1 MDLENMKYNSK
12 DKIFHNKCKFCGKDL
27 KPIGLDYLYANM
39 PLTSIEYE
47 RCDCKKSKAYWNEI
61 DLKEEIQ
68 KKRKHFEQMIRQFY
82 IQNYISNRIQDY
94 QLENFIITENNE
106 KEVKIAK
113 DFTQKCI
120 NKNQKNGLI
129 ITGKSGT
136 GKTHLATAILN
147 KLTEK
152 DMLVLMGRLILLL
165 DVIKDTFKDF
175 SSKEKDIIELYSKV
189 DMLIIDDLGTER
201 ISSWA
206 LEKLYTIIENRNE
219 NKLPIIV
226 TTRFD
231 KESLLDRFYQS
242 EDEGVLVASASIHG
256 NTKEV
261 ALKVVDLLKEK
272 GVKVAFT
279 DLTRDDMAEA
289 VEDAFRYS
297 KMILAGATY
306 DGGVFSP
313 MEDFLH
319 RLQHKGYQNKTV
331 GLIENGSWAPL
342 ANKVMKDML
351 TPMKNITIC
360 ENTVTIKSTYK
371 DENQEAINQLIEE
384 ICH

>member
-1 MDLENMKYNSK
+1 MDLENMKCKSK
-12 DKIFHNKCKFCGKDL
+12 DEIFHNKCKFCGKDL
-27 KPIGLDYLYANM
+27 NPIGLDYLYANI
-39 PLTSIEYE
+39 PISSIEYE
-47 RCDCKKSKAYWNEI
+47 RCDCKESKAYWNEI

-82 IQNYISNRIQDY
+82 IQNYSSKRIQDY
-94 QLENFIITENNE
+94 QFKNLIITENNK
-106 KEVKIAK
+106 KEVEIAK
-113 DFTQKCI
+113 DFTEKCI

-129 ITGKSGT
+129 ITGKSGV

-175 SSKEKDIIELYSKV
+175 SSREKDIIELYSKV

-226 TTRFD
+226 TTRFN

-242 EDEGVLVASASIHG
+242 EDEELSEAVIQKLYQFCYGI
-256 NTKEV
+256 E
-261 ALKVVDLLKEK
+261 LKKYDQNEKEK
-272 GVKVAFT
+272 VSISDQTK
-279 DLTRDDMAEA
+279 
-289 VEDAFRYS
+289 Y
-297 KMILAGATY
+297 
-306 DGGVFSP
+306 
-313 MEDFLH
+313 
-319 RLQHKGYQNKTV
+319 
-331 GLIENGSWAPL
+331 
-342 ANKVMKDML
+342 
-351 TPMKNITIC
+351 
-360 ENTVTIKSTYK
+360 
-371 DENQEAINQLIEE
+371 
-384 ICH
+384 

>member
-1 MDLENMKYNSK
+1 MDLENMKCNSK

-27 KPIGLDYLYANM
+27 KPIGLDYLYANI
-39 PLTSIEYE
+39 PLSSIEYE
-47 RCDCKKSKAYWNEI
+47 RCDCKESKAYWNEK
-61 DLKEEIQ
+61 DLKEEMQ
-68 KKRKHFEQMIRQFY
+68 KKRKHFEQIIRQFY
-82 IQNYISNRIQDY
+82 IQNYSSKRIQDY
-94 QLENFIITENNE
+94 QFKNLIITETNKKKIE
-106 KEVKIAK
+106 IAK
-113 DFTQKCI
+113 DFTEKCI

-129 ITGKSGT
+129 ITGKSGV

-226 TTRFD
+226 TTRFN

-242 EDEGVLVASASIHG
+242 EDEEL
-256 NTKEV
+256 
-261 ALKVVDLLKEK
+261 
-272 GVKVAFT
+272 
-279 DLTRDDMAEA
+279 AEA
-289 VEDAFRYS
+289 VIEKLYQFCYGIEL
-297 KMILAGATY
+297 KKY
-306 DGGVFSP
+306 D
-313 MEDFLH
+313 EYE
-319 RLQHKGYQNKTV
+319 K
-331 GLIENGSWAPL
+331 
-342 ANKVMKDML
+342 
-351 TPMKNITIC
+351 
-360 ENTVTIKSTYK
+360 KS
-371 DENQEAINQLIEE
+371 
-384 ICH
+384 

>member
-1 MDLENMKYNSK
+1 MDLENMKCNSK

-39 PLTSIEYE
+39 PLSSIEYE
-47 RCDCKKSKAYWNEI
+47 RCNCKESKAYWNEI

-82 IQNYISNRIQDY
+82 IQNYSSKRIQDY
-94 QLENFIITENNE
+94 QFKNFIITENNK
-106 KEVKIAK
+106 KEVEIAK

-152 DMLVLMGRLILLL
+152 YMQVLMGRLILLL

-226 TTRFD
+226 TTRFN
-231 KESLLDRFYQS
+231 KGSLLDRFYQS
-242 EDEGVLVASASIHG
+242 EDEEL
-256 NTKEV
+256 
-261 ALKVVDLLKEK
+261 
-272 GVKVAFT
+272 
-279 DLTRDDMAEA
+279 AEA
-289 VEDAFRYS
+289 V
-297 KMILAGATY
+297 
-306 DGGVFSP
+306 
-313 MEDFLH
+313 
-319 RLQHKGYQNKTV
+319 
-331 GLIENGSWAPL
+331 IENLYQFCYGIEL
-342 ANKVMKDML
+342 KKYNEYEKEKVSISD
-351 TPMKNITIC
+351 
-360 ENTVTIKSTYK
+360 
-371 DENQEAINQLIEE
+371 
-384 ICH
+384 

>member
-1 MDLENMKYNSK
+1 MDLENMKCNSK

-27 KPIGLDYLYANM
+27 KPIGLDYLYANI
-39 PLTSIEYE
+39 PLSSIEYE
-47 RCDCKKSKAYWNEI
+47 RCDCKESKAYWNEI

-82 IQNYISNRIQDY
+82 IQNYSSKRIQDY
-94 QLENFIITENNE
+94 QFKNFIITEINK
-106 KEVKIAK
+106 KEIEIAK
-113 DFTQKCI
+113 DFTEKCI

-152 DMLVLMGRLILLL
+152 YMQVLMGRLILLL
-165 DVIKDTFKDF
+165 DVIKDTFKGF

-226 TTRFD
+226 TTRFN
-231 KESLLDRFYQS
+231 KGSLLDRFYQS
-242 EDEGVLVASASIHG
+242 EDEEL
-256 NTKEV
+256 
-261 ALKVVDLLKEK
+261 
-272 GVKVAFT
+272 
-279 DLTRDDMAEA
+279 AEA
-289 VEDAFRYS
+289 V
-297 KMILAGATY
+297 
-306 DGGVFSP
+306 
-313 MEDFLH
+313 
-319 RLQHKGYQNKTV
+319 
-331 GLIENGSWAPL
+331 IENLYQFCYGIEL
-342 ANKVMKDML
+342 KKYNEYEKEKVSISD
-351 TPMKNITIC
+351 
-360 ENTVTIKSTYK
+360 
-371 DENQEAINQLIEE
+371 
-384 ICH
+384 

>member
-1 MDLENMKYNSK
+1 MDLKNMKCKSK
-12 DKIFHNKCKFCGKDL
+12 DEIFHNKCKFCGKDL
-27 KPIGLDYLYANM
+27 KPIGLDYLYANI
-39 PLTSIEYE
+39 PISSIEYE
-47 RCDCKKSKAYWNEI
+47 RCDCEKSKSYWNEK

-82 IQNYISNRIQDY
+82 IRNYSSKRIQDY
-94 QLENFIITENNE
+94 RFENFIITKTNK
-106 KEVKIAK
+106 KEIEIAK
-113 DFTQKCI
+113 DFTDKCI

-147 KLTEK
+147 ELTEK

-242 EDEGVLVASASIHG
+242 EDEELAEDVIEKLYQFCYGI
-256 NTKEV
+256 E
-261 ALKVVDLLKEK
+261 LKRYYEYEKEK
-272 GVKVAFT
+272 VSIS
-279 DLTRDDMAEA
+279 D
-289 VEDAFRYS
+289 
-297 KMILAGATY
+297 
-306 DGGVFSP
+306 
-313 MEDFLH
+313 
-319 RLQHKGYQNKTV
+319 
-331 GLIENGSWAPL
+331 
-342 ANKVMKDML
+342 
-351 TPMKNITIC
+351 
-360 ENTVTIKSTYK
+360 
-371 DENQEAINQLIEE
+371 
-384 ICH
+384 

>member
-1 MDLENMKYNSK
+1 MDLENMKCNSK

-39 PLTSIEYE
+39 PLSSIEYE
-47 RCDCKKSKAYWNEI
+47 RCDCKQARDYWNEI
-61 DLKEEIQ
+61 DLKEEKQ
-68 KKRKHFEQMIRQFY
+68 KKRKQFEQMIRQFY
-82 IQNYISNRIQDY
+82 IQNYISKQIQDY
-94 QLENFIITENNE
+94 QFDNFIITATNK
-106 KEVKIAK
+106 KEVEIAK
-113 DFTQKCI
+113 DFTKKCI

-129 ITGKSGT
+129 ITGKSGV

-165 DVIKDTFKDF
+165 DVIKDTFRDF

-231 KESLLDRFYQS
+231 KDSLLDRFCQS
-242 EDEGVLVASASIHG
+242 EDEEL
-256 NTKEV
+256 
-261 ALKVVDLLKEK
+261 
-272 GVKVAFT
+272 
-279 DLTRDDMAEA
+279 AEA
-289 VEDAFRYS
+289 VIEKLYQFGYGIEL
-297 KMILAGATY
+297 KKY
-306 DGGVFSP
+306 D
-313 MEDFLH
+313 EYE
-319 RLQHKGYQNKTV
+319 K
-331 GLIENGSWAPL
+331 E
-342 ANKVMKDML
+342 KVSISD
-351 TPMKNITIC
+351 
-360 ENTVTIKSTYK
+360 
-371 DENQEAINQLIEE
+371 
-384 ICH
+384 

>member
-1 MDLENMKYNSK
+1 MDLENMKCNSK

-27 KPIGLDYLYANM
+27 KPIGLDYLYANI
-39 PLTSIEYE
+39 PLSSIEYE
-47 RCDCKKSKAYWNEI
+47 RCDCEESKAYWNEI
-61 DLKEEIQ
+61 DLKEQIQ

-82 IQNYISNRIQDY
+82 IQNYSSKRIQDY
-94 QLENFIITENNE
+94 QFKNLIITENNK
-106 KEVKIAK
+106 KEVEIAK
-113 DFTQKCI
+113 DFTEKCI

-129 ITGKSGT
+129 ITGKSGV

-152 DMLVLMGRLILLL
+152 DMLVLMGRLIVLL

-226 TTRFD
+226 TTRFN

-242 EDEGVLVASASIHG
+242 EDEELSEAVIQKLYQFCYGI
-256 NTKEV
+256 E
-261 ALKVVDLLKEK
+261 LKKYDQNEKEK
-272 GVKVAFT
+272 VSIS
-279 DLTRDDMAEA
+279 D
-289 VEDAFRYS
+289 
-297 KMILAGATY
+297 
-306 DGGVFSP
+306 
-313 MEDFLH
+313 
-319 RLQHKGYQNKTV
+319 
-331 GLIENGSWAPL
+331 
-342 ANKVMKDML
+342 
-351 TPMKNITIC
+351 
-360 ENTVTIKSTYK
+360 
-371 DENQEAINQLIEE
+371 
-384 ICH
+384 

>member
-1 MDLENMKYNSK
+1 MDLENMKCNSK

-39 PLTSIEYE
+39 PLSSIEYE
-47 RCDCKKSKAYWNEI
+47 RCDCKQSKAYWNEI

-82 IQNYISNRIQDY
+82 IQNYSSKRIQNY
-94 QLENFIITENNE
+94 QFKNFIITEINK
-106 KEVKIAK
+106 KEIEIAK
-113 DFTQKCI
+113 DFTEKCI

-129 ITGKSGT
+129 ITGKSGV

-152 DMLVLMGRLILLL
+152 DMLVLIGRLISLL
-165 DVIKDTFKDF
+165 DVIKGTYKDF

-226 TTRFD
+226 TTRFN

-242 EDEGVLVASASIHG
+242 EDEELAEAAIEKLYQFCYGI
-256 NTKEV
+256 E
-261 ALKVVDLLKEK
+261 LKKYNEYEKEK
-272 GVKVAFT
+272 VSIS
-279 DLTRDDMAEA
+279 D
-289 VEDAFRYS
+289 
-297 KMILAGATY
+297 
-306 DGGVFSP
+306 
-313 MEDFLH
+313 
-319 RLQHKGYQNKTV
+319 
-331 GLIENGSWAPL
+331 
-342 ANKVMKDML
+342 
-351 TPMKNITIC
+351 
-360 ENTVTIKSTYK
+360 
-371 DENQEAINQLIEE
+371 
-384 ICH
+384 

>member
-106 KEVKIAK
+106 KEVKIVK

-242 EDEGVLVASASIHG
+242 EDEELAEDVVEKLYQFCYGI
-256 NTKEV
+256 E
-261 ALKVVDLLKEK
+261 LKK
-272 GVKVAFT
+272 
-279 DLTRDDMAEA
+279 
-289 VEDAFRYS
+289 Y
-297 KMILAGATY
+297 
-306 DGGVFSP
+306 
-313 MEDFLH
+313 
-319 RLQHKGYQNKTV
+319 
-331 GLIENGSWAPL
+331 
-342 ANKVMKDML
+342 
-351 TPMKNITIC
+351 
-360 ENTVTIKSTYK
+360 
-371 DENQEAINQLIEE
+371 DENEKKKVSISD
-384 ICH
+384 

>member
-106 KEVKIAK
+106 KEVQIAK

-242 EDEGVLVASASIHG
+242 EDEELAEDVIEKLYQFCYGI
-256 NTKEV
+256 E
-261 ALKVVDLLKEK
+261 LKK
-272 GVKVAFT
+272 
-279 DLTRDDMAEA
+279 
-289 VEDAFRYS
+289 Y
-297 KMILAGATY
+297 
-306 DGGVFSP
+306 
-313 MEDFLH
+313 
-319 RLQHKGYQNKTV
+319 
-331 GLIENGSWAPL
+331 
-342 ANKVMKDML
+342 
-351 TPMKNITIC
+351 
-360 ENTVTIKSTYK
+360 
-371 DENQEAINQLIEE
+371 DENEKKKVSISD
-384 ICH
+384 

>member
-1 MDLENMKYNSK
+1 MDLENTKCNSK
-12 DKIFHNKCKFCGKDL
+12 DEFFHNKCKFCGKDL

-39 PLTSIEYE
+39 PLNSIEYE
-47 RCDCKKSKAYWNEI
+47 RCDCKQSKAYWNEK

-82 IQNYISNRIQDY
+82 IQNYSSKQIKDY
-94 QLENFIITENNE
+94 QFKNFIITENNE

-113 DFTQKCI
+113 DFTEKCI
-120 NKNQKNGLI
+120 NKKQKDGFI
-129 ITGKSGT
+129 ITGKSGV
-136 GKTHLATAILN
+136 GKTYLATAILN

-226 TTRFD
+226 TTRFN

-242 EDEGVLVASASIHG
+242 EEEELSEAVIQKLYQFCYGI
-256 NTKEV
+256 E
-261 ALKVVDLLKEK
+261 LKKYDQNEKEK
-272 GVKVAFT
+272 V
-279 DLTRDDMAEA
+279 
-289 VEDAFRYS
+289 S
-297 KMILAGATY
+297 I
-306 DGGVFSP
+306 S
-313 MEDFLH
+313 
-319 RLQHKGYQNKTV
+319 N
-331 GLIENGSWAPL
+331 
-342 ANKVMKDML
+342 
-351 TPMKNITIC
+351 
-360 ENTVTIKSTYK
+360 
-371 DENQEAINQLIEE
+371 
-384 ICH
+384 